1 MNRRVVLAAAALLS
15 AAGVSQARAQAAS
28 SPRPTYGALAGVN
41 FATLSGDDVEGA
53 SSRTG
58 FIGGGFVTFH
68 FHNGLG
74 LEPELLYSQQGASSS
89 DNGTALRMS
98 FVQIPVLL
106 RYDFRVRSGPRPFV
120 LAGPSIGIK
129 VSCSASGEG
138 VSVDCDRADLQTTG
152 FDLGGTLGGGV
163 AFRAGKQSLS
173 LGARYTI
180 GTNDLFENNF
190 HAKSRFWSILAGI
203 AF

>member
-1 MNRRVVLAAAALLS
+1 MHRRVVLAAAALLIVTG
-15 AAGVSQARAQAAS
+15 APQLRAQAAS
-28 SPRPTYGALAGVN
+28 SPRPTYGVLAGVN
-41 FATLSGDDVEGA
+41 FSTLSGDDVEGA
-53 SSRTG
+53 SSRSG

-89 DNGTALRMS
+89 DNGTSLRMS

-106 RYDFRVRSGPRPFV
+106 RYDVRTHATAHPFF

-152 FDLGGTLGGGV
+152 FDLGALIGAGV
-163 AFRAGKQSLS
+163 AFRAGKQSVS

-190 HAKSRFWSILAGI
+190 HAKSRFWSVLAGI